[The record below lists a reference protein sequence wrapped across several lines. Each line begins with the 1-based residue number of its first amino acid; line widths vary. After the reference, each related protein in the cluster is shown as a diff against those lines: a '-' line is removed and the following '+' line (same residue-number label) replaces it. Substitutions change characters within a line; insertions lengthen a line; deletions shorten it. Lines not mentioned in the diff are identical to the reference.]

1 MFLRHTIITLDS
13 MEVVIIRTIMVIII
27 MASLIMPFPTA
38 SEASIDRPVDIRDF
52 KTPPYFFRLFG
63 GGNCVWFAWEMAYQ
77 IWGVC
82 LPVAGSALKWINL
95 GNLSISQKD
104 MTYVL
109 GLSERPYKNSIMIV
123 QPDDSVSRGNRGL
136 FRPGHVAWVVEAPD
150 SKRIKVLESSIF
162 PNKSRGG
169 FWHGCWWDT
178 GYYSAS
184 EAFNPRFLY
193 IKSIQIQNRVLL
205 SGMNINVTQVADGT
219 YQVSA
224 QEEGYITITGLTP
237 ATINVKDQAGDHIYS
252 GILPTNH
259 SLYLGEPVLNIT
271 LPDYKCEYTFL
282 NRIINTFKFIT
293 TSLFLLLSS

>member
-1 MFLRHTIITLDS
+1 

-123 QPDDSVSRGNRGL
+123 QPNDSVSRGNRGL

-150 SKRIKVLESSIF
+150 NKRIKVLESSIF
-162 PNKSRGG
+162 PNKSRGD

-178 GYYSAS
+178 GYYSTS

-193 IKSIQIQNRVLL
+193 IKSIQIQNRLLL
-205 SGMNINVTQVADGT
+205 SGININVTQVADGI
-219 YQVSA
+219 YQVST

-252 GILPTNH
+252 GILPENH
-259 SLYLGEPVLNIT
+259 SLYLGEQVLNIT
-271 LPDYKCEYTFL
+271 LPDYEFEYTFL
-282 NRIINTFKFIT
+282 DRITNTFKFIT
-293 TSLFLLLSS
+293 TSLFLLLSN